1 MRKLKS
7 GTMALLLTL
16 GVMYAPI
23 SFADNASS
31 APAQHFA
38 DQSVEDMVAVAKAG
52 QQNEAINDA
61 VFGNEAIRDTLP
73 NATDFDADSQVAE
86 AGATTAPT
94 LPTPRQSSAQ
104 GVSVDKLILNSPV
117 VDQANIL
124 SPQENQRLTAQ
135 LRQIYDKGL
144 AQAAVVIV
152 PTTNGVPI
160 FDYALQTAEKWQ
172 LGNKDTDDGLLILVA
187 VNDRDM
193 YILTGHG
200 LEGVIPDVVAKRI
213 IRDDITPFFKQ
224 GDYAAGITAGVNK
237 IEERLSTDPDIL
249 AHADAQASERA
260 QSNRQNADNP
270 SPIALFII
278 ALIIGTFITTLL
290 GRFVGSVLTAGGFF
304 VGSMVLGGGII
315 MTLIMTVFLWIFLMS
330 RGGGGGSGGGRGG
343 RGGGRRRGGV
353 VFIPGGGFGGSGG
366 GFGGGGFGGGGF
378 GGGGGSFG
386 GGGAGGSW

>member
-1 MRKLKS
+1 MHKLKS
-7 GTMALLLTL
+7 GMMALLLASGLT
-16 GVMYAPI
+16 YAPI

-31 APAQHFA
+31 AQAQTFA
-38 DQSVEDMVAVAKAG
+38 DQSVEDMVAIAKAG